1 MMSSLPITPKTKVGV
16 LLEAYPEIEE
26 LLISMAPA
34 FEKLRNPVLRRTV
47 AKVATL
53 QQAAMTGDVPVNE
66 IVRTLREAVGQKV
79 TDTETDDGKGKMPPP
94 PPPDV
99 ESAEP
104 TETVDAGPF
113 INRGEHPLHEVVAK
127 LKGLQNGERLLLI
140 APFYPAPLV
149 DTVRPLTS
157 RVWAREDGGTWR
169 LWIEK

>member
-1 MMSSLPITPKTKVGV
+1 MPSLPITPKTKVGA

-34 FEKLRNPVLRRTV
+34 FEKLRSPVLRRTV

-66 IVRTLREAVGQKV
+66 IVRRLREAVGQEGS
-79 TDTETDDGKGKMPPP
+79 DSGMDDWKGKMPPP

-99 ESAEP
+99 NAAKP

-113 INRGEHPLHEVVAK
+113 IDRGEHPLHEVVAK
-127 LKGLQNGERLLLI
+127 LKGLRSGERLLLV

-149 DTVRPLTS
+149 DAVRPLST
-157 RVWAREDGGTWR
+157 RIWAREDDGTWR